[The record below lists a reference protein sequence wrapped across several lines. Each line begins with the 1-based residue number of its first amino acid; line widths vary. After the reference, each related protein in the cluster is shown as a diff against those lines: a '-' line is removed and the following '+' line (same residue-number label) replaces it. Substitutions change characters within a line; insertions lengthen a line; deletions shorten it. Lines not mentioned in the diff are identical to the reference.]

1 MSKEI
6 LKAFNDYIRHL
17 VKTRQFI
24 VDEIKDFA
32 ESKFKAE
39 GYREPPK
46 IGEKLNVL
54 IIHDAAIGDFVLQS
68 GAIREFRHLYPTAH
82 ITLMVNAG
90 SLPLAEHCPHVNE
103 IILNQQSYN
112 PTNFNEL
119 YDWNLSIAKKLLT
132 RHYHI
137 CYAFIH
143 RPNTALLT
151 YMSGARLRIAHLP
164 EEILTTFVLNYDAN
178 KHIDTFDSNSLM
190 KSTLEILSTNLLSM
204 YTYGEHVV
212 DTHFSFVD
220 HALRTP
226 VANRELELWYTPLDK
241 SSAKN
246 FLESARKNIY
256 ALGMGGRE
264 KRKHYPPELYAKL
277 VEKIL
282 NEDAETTFVI
292 LGGGKD
298 DKESAQIF
306 KQSLDE
312 KIITE
317 HVIDLTNKTNYRQSA
332 AILTL
337 CNMYIGND
345 TGIMHVAAAAKCPV
359 LCPNCFAAD
368 IPINRA
374 DYVRFFSP
382 YHVPS
387 VTVQPAHALDDCAV
401 NVPYNPYGCRS
412 GNPHCIL
419 QIEVEKVFEGY
430 KILKERIAEKNIEPL
445 FMD

>member
-1 MSKEI
+1 M
-6 LKAFNDYIRHL
+6 
-17 VKTRQFI
+17 
-24 VDEIKDFA
+24 
-32 ESKFKAE
+32 
-39 GYREPPK
+39 
-46 IGEKLNVL
+46 
-54 IIHDAAIGDFVLQS
+54 
-68 GAIREFRHLYPTAH
+68 
-82 ITLMVNAG
+82 
-90 SLPLAEHCPHVNE
+90 
-103 IILNQQSYN
+103 
-112 PTNFNEL
+112 
-119 YDWNLSIAKKLLT
+119 
-132 RHYHI
+132 
-137 CYAFIH
+137 
-143 RPNTALLT
+143 
-151 YMSGARLRIAHLP
+151 
-164 EEILTTFVLNYDAN
+164 
-178 KHIDTFDSNSLM
+178 
-190 KSTLEILSTNLLSM
+190 
-204 YTYGEHVV
+204 
-212 DTHFSFVD
+212 
-220 HALRTP
+220 
-226 VANRELELWYTPLDK
+226 DK

-246 FLESARKNIY
+246 FLEPARQNIY

-264 KRKHYPPELYAKL
+264 KRKHYPPEKYAKL

-292 LGGGKD
+292 FGGGKD
-298 DKESAQIF
+298 DEISAQIF
-306 KQSLDE
+306 KQNLDE
-312 KIITE
+312 RIFTE

-387 VTVQPAHALDDCAV
+387 VTVQPVHALDDCAV

-412 GNPHCIL
+412 SNPHCIL

-445 FMD
+445 FMN